1 MEDDV
6 HFTNNNHLKKN
17 MDITWFISF
26 IFITHHVMQFAAIEH
41 FWLALKTP
49 AKRSK
54 VSIL

>member
-26 IFITHHVMQFAAIEH
+26 IFITHLEITRNEVCSYCAL
-41 FWLALKTP
+41 LAGVKNTG
-49 AKRSK
+49 
-54 VSIL
+54 